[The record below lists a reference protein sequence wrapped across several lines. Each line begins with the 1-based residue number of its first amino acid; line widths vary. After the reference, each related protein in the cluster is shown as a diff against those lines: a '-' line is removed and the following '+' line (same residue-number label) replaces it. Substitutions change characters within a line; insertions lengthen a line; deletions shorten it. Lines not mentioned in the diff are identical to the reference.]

1 MIVDTQGEVIEVLK
15 PNSQYLGE
23 CVPLRL
29 ILHQEKEYP
38 KLKQSMEDCVY
49 VER

>member
-23 CVPLRL
+23 CVPLGL
-29 ILHQEKEYP
+29 ILDQEKEYP
-38 KLKQSMEDCVY
+38 KLKQSMKDCVH